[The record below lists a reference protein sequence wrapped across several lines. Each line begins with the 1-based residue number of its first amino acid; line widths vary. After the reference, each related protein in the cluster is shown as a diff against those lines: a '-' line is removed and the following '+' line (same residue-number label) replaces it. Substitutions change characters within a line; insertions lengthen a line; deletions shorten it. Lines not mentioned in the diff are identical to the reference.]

1 MSTTSLNTILN
12 QANTASQGA
21 TSRTEA
27 DKDMFLKLL
36 VAQLTHQDPLNPVE
50 DKEFIAQ
57 LAQFTSVEELQ
68 NIGKGINKINE
79 AYDRDQLTSAAAM
92 LGMRVISEGNT
103 LTKVSDPET
112 GETGATTV
120 WYTAPRS
127 LSSCAVSIL
136 HPSSGQ
142 IVYSEEL
149 GPRLAGDY
157 AYEWNGRNNAGVAL
171 PDGVYEISVI
181 AYDEDGRRVLIDT
194 QVYGDVVRVEKE
206 GDMYFLAFLD
216 GRRVKYTDVNTVGFV
231 QYSQTPNDDDSGS
244 QTNPDPGTDP
254 DPNGNP

>member
-1 MSTTSLNTILN
+1 MSTTSLNSILN
-12 QANTASQGA
+12 QADNASQGA

-92 LGMRVISEGNT
+92 LGMRVISQGNT

-120 WYTAPRS
+120 WYSAP
-127 LSSCAVSIL
+127 
-136 HPSSGQ
+136 
-142 IVYSEEL
+142 
-149 GPRLAGDY
+149 
-157 AYEWNGRNNAGVAL
+157 
-171 PDGVYEISVI
+171 
-181 AYDEDGRRVLIDT
+181 
-194 QVYGDVVRVEKE
+194 
-206 GDMYFLAFLD
+206 
-216 GRRVKYTDVNTVGFV
+216 
-231 QYSQTPNDDDSGS
+231 
-244 QTNPDPGTDP
+244 
-254 DPNGNP
+254 